1 MRIKSKH
8 EFFEKWE
15 AGLLGNRTRLW
26 RDPVEAYDWGLNR
39 CSERKWKAGTLTTL
53 TDFEL
58 PEIGFREL
66 RKPGT
71 VGKGAWEKVP
81 WHQVLKT
88 AARWKAEGREF
99 IMDDGAPD
107 DKRTLTGEIC
117 RSWNGLGGILG
128 VVQMPMREAMAKGLL
143 LPRTGATIL
152 ALLDRYMDPSSR
164 EDLNAL
170 LDLYPD
176 AAIEFSC
183 FTVNV
188 GVFPHRN
195 TIFWETRDY

>member
-1 MRIKSKH
+1 MKIRSKR
-8 EFFEKWE
+8 EFFELWE
-15 AGLLGNRTRLW
+15 AGVLGNRTRLW
-26 RDPVEAYDWGLNR
+26 RDPLEAFEWGRDHSSFRGLDVPQ
-39 CSERKWKAGTLTTL
+39 GH
-53 TDFEL
+53 

-81 WHQVLKT
+81 WHRVLET
-88 AARWKAEGREF
+88 AERWRAEGRDF

-117 RSWNGLGGILG
+117 RSWNGLGGVLG

-152 ALLDRYMDPSSR
+152 ALLERYMDPSSR
-164 EDLNAL
+164 DDLWAL

-176 AAIEFSC
+176 AAVEFSC